1 MSLALGFGGWVST
14 AHSLRI
20 AGTGTSGSV
29 RGSLYAYLVGLIAAA
44 IGWGVLGS
52 MEGVLAGVV
61 DAVVVCWGSEVGN
74 PLGGGRGEA
83 RYCREAGWLFG
94 SDESRDAGVGGGG
107 RGEVA
112 LP

>member
-1 MSLALGFGGWVST
+1 M
-14 AHSLRI
+14 
-20 AGTGTSGSV
+20 
-29 RGSLYAYLVGLIAAA
+29 YAYIVGLIAAA

-74 PLGGGRGEA
+74 PLAGGRGEA

-94 SDESRDAGVGGGG
+94 GEENGDAGVGGA

>member
-1 MSLALGFGGWVST
+1 
-14 AHSLRI
+14 
-20 AGTGTSGSV
+20 V
-29 RGSLYAYLVGLIAAA
+29 RGSLYAYIVGLIAAA

-61 DAVVVCWGSEVGN
+61 DAVVVCWGSEVGSQGSRGGSAR
-74 PLGGGRGEA
+74 GGGRGEA

-94 SDESRDAGVGGGG
+94 EDQDVSGRRR

>member
-14 AHSLRI
+14 AHSLKI
-20 AGTGTSGSV
+20 SGTGTNGSV
-29 RGSLYAYLVGLIAAA
+29 RGSLYAYIVGLIAAA

-74 PLGGGRGEA
+74 PLAGGRGEA

-94 SDESRDAGVGGGG
+94 GEENGDAGVSGG